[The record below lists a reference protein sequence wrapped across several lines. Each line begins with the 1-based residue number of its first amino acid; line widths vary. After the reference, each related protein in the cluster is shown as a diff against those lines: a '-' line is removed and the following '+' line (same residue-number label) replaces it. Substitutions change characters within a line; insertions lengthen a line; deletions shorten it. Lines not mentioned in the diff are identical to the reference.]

1 MPQADHLFER
11 GSLRPVTHIAA
22 LTLVLVALGCDS
34 QTAESGVGSSEPS
47 AQSVLRG
54 KSLISQYQCGSCH
67 TVPGVANA
75 RGVTA
80 VSLDGI
86 ARRSY
91 IGGRIPNQ
99 PSALAA
105 WLVDPHAQAPSA
117 TMPSLAVSPAHA
129 MDMANYLGT
138 LR

>member
-1 MPQADHLFER
+1 MSSA
-11 GSLRPVTHIAA
+11 V
-22 LTLVLVALGCDS
+22 LVLAFAGIGCDS
-34 QTAESGVGSSEPS
+34 SSPEPQASTS
-47 AQSVLRG
+47 ASVQSVLRG

-67 TVPGVANA
+67 TIPGVADA

-80 VSLDGI
+80 VSLEGFG
-86 ARRSY
+86 RRSF

-99 PSALAA
+99 PSALAT
-105 WLVDPHAQAPSA
+105 WLIDPHSQVPAA

-129 MDMANYLGT
+129 QDMANYLGT